1 MKSVER
7 LVFLPTEGEAAQR
20 PAGSGSRPLWA
31 LLVMTLLALAWWF
44 FVPPVVHRP
53 SAPVWCPL
61 ALSERSVTRFDARQ
75 VLGKSLSDGYEL
87 AARHG
92 CVVQDASG
100 SHTDELRN
108 NRISVDISRGTITR
122 IEGIH

>member
-1 MKSVER
+1 M
-7 LVFLPTEGEAAQR
+7 FLPADDEVVPR

-31 LLVMTLLALAWWF
+31 LLGMALLALAWWF
-44 FVPPVVHRP
+44 FVPPIVHRP
-53 SAPVWCPL
+53 AAPVWCPL
-61 ALSERSVTRFDARQ
+61 TLGERPATRFDARR

-100 SHTDELRN
+100 NHSGELRT